1 MLRLLIANLSLTSLA
16 FGIDAVATRGTAQ
29 IDGVLEDAVWKAAVA
44 QSDFAVLKSERRV
57 SDTSF
62 RIAHDEAWF
71 YVGIECRHEAL
82 RMIQPLVKGHDKGV
96 AKDES
101 VEVFLAPCVTEP
113 AYYYR
118 YALNFGGARDERI
131 VTGRNVK
138 DYWNVPWRSA
148 VRRSETGWT
157 AEIAVPMSLLKSGG
171 GFQDLRI
178 NVARNRRVPVID
190 SQNVVVEETRESSSW
205 SPVNESFHEQ
215 AAFRAVMGIPADLQ
229 VRVIALVGI
238 DEAKVE
244 ADGVRVTLR
253 NHGAKTANVRL
264 MMDEQKGEPVS
275 IDAGQTLE
283 VKLALTDMAANGSA
297 IAISVL
303 EGVSDEVL
311 ATQIIDDLSA
321 SRPLT
326 AYLDRNYYTDETHAI
341 IHYAVTQPS
350 DLRLTASAVDGT
362 LLAETA
368 SLTTQGTLRV
378 PLREVI
384 VLRLHRG
391 ERVVSEQ
398 KLPVRRLPPQPGAEW
413 KIDQSRR
420 IVLNNGQPFVPFGMV
435 MAGVREDDEAAFAK
449 LAAHHF
455 NTFLVWHPTTP
466 DGMANCQ
473 RMAAKHGLALIS
485 CPDECAT
492 AITWDAH
499 TRYSGDLLQQVRRI
513 TDTSSLTQLKNV
525 MNLPVSIPARDAI
538 YGEFF
543 HKNLDRMI
551 AGVEAVKHAP
561 NVAAHFI
568 MDEPMAMELF
578 SQVKFGQEYF
588 ARVRRADGHHPVI
601 VNYSSHIP
609 EGDDYTNWCD
619 ILATDPYWHPPAG
632 DDTRS
637 TPNHVAKIAW
647 MTNQRA
653 EAGRQ
658 AVWQVLACPRW
669 SRCFKRPLTSDE
681 IRCQTWLALMYRATG
696 ILTFAYNNMRDT
708 DWLTCA
714 RLGDEIQTLTPF
726 IAGPVEEARVRYER
740 AVVDTAAQQPMFAE
754 SPFHPKTE
762 RYPDVH
768 VALLTNDSGHRVLLA
783 ANSRAHPVRCQIH
796 FDQLE
801 AAKAVFGTETVSV
814 REQSIEDTL
823 AAFATRAW
831 FVRCASAPS
840 LTVRQIVQKPDLD
853 RREPI
858 LPGAYRSG
866 HKNVLP
872 NASFEHTKAE
882 GIADY
887 CLLSPGATMQDIGAR
902 FGKQCVQLTKTST
915 SGYESLMLRCDPP
928 LDQSQTFTFSVY
940 LKADANGRDA
950 WLRGMKMNPE
960 KEHGEAVSLKLSTEW
975 QRYSITGKIPAKVS
989 EALYEIRLREPG
1001 TLWIDGAQ
1009 LERGEEVTEFEE

>member
-1 MLRLLIANLSLTSLA
+1 MLRLLIATLSLYTVA
-16 FGIDAVATRGTAQ
+16 FGVDAVATRGTAQ
-29 IDGVLEDAVWKAAVA
+29 IDGVMDEAFWAAAAV
-44 QSDFAVLKSERRV
+44 QGEFAVFKSERRV
-57 SDTSF
+57 ADTSF

-71 YVGIECRHEAL
+71 YVGIECQHNSL
-82 RMIQPLVKGHDKGV
+82 RMIQPRVTGHDKGV

-101 VEVFLAPCVTEP
+101 VEVFLAPRVTEP

-118 YALNFGGARDERI
+118 YALSFGGARDESI

-157 AEIAVPMSLLKSGG
+157 AEIALPMALLKSGG
-171 GFQDLRI
+171 GFEDLRI
-178 NVARNRRVPVID
+178 NVARNRRVPLID

-215 AAFRAVMGIPADLQ
+215 AAFRAVTGITADLQ
-229 VRVIALVGI
+229 VRAVPLVGI
-238 DEAKVE
+238 DETKAE

-253 NHGAKTANVRL
+253 NHGAKTATVRL
-264 MMDEQKGEPVS
+264 MMDEKKGEPVN

-283 VKLALTDMAANGSA
+283 VKLPMTDAAANVSA

-303 EGVSDEVL
+303 VAGSDEVL
-311 ATQIIDDLSA
+311 ATQVMDELSA
-321 SRPLT
+321 WRPLT
-326 AYLDRNYYTDETHAI
+326 AYLDRNYYTDETHAVV
-341 IHYAVTQPS
+341 HYAVTQPAG
-350 DLRLTASAVDGT
+350 LRLTASAADGE
-362 LLAETA
+362 LLAQAESITDR
-368 SLTTQGTLRV
+368 GTLRV
-378 PLREVI
+378 PLHDVI
-384 VLRLHRG
+384 MLRLHRG
-391 ERVVSEQ
+391 ERVVFDQ
-398 KLPVRRLPPQPGAEW
+398 RLPARRLPIQPGAEW
-413 KIDQSRR
+413 KVDQSKR
-420 IVLNNGQPFVPFGMV
+420 IVLNNGRPFVPFGMV

-466 DGMANCQ
+466 EGMANYQ

-492 AITWDAH
+492 AITWEAH
-499 TRYSGDLLQQVRRI
+499 ARYTGDLLQQVRRL

-543 HKNLDRMI
+543 QKNLDRMI
-551 AGVEAVKHAP
+551 AGVESVKRAP
-561 NVAAHFI
+561 NVAAHLI

-588 ARVRRADGHHPVI
+588 ARVRRSDGHHPVI

-619 ILATDPYWHPPAG
+619 ILATDPYWYPPAG

-658 AVWQVLACPRW
+658 AVWQILACPRW

-681 IRCQTWLALMYRATG
+681 IRCQTWLALIYRATG

-708 DWLTCA
+708 DWQTCA
-714 RLGDEIQTLTPF
+714 RLGDEIKTLTPF
-726 IAGPVEEARVRYER
+726 IVGPVEDARMRYER
-740 AVVDTAAQQPMFAE
+740 AVLESAMQEPVFAE
-754 SPFHPKTE
+754 SPFDPKTE

-768 VALLTNDSGHRVLLA
+768 VALLTNDAGHRVLLA
-783 ANSRAHPVRCQIH
+783 ANSRPYPVRCKFS

-801 AAKAVFGTETVSV
+801 AAKAVFGTEAVNV
-814 REQSIEDTL
+814 HDQSIDDTL
-823 AAFATRAW
+823 EPFATRAW
-831 FVRCASAPS
+831 FVKCAATPS
-840 LTVRQIVQKPDLD
+840 LTVRQIVLKPDLAH
-853 RREPI
+853 REPF
-858 LPGAYRSG
+858 LPGAFRSR
-866 HKNVLP
+866 HRNVLP
-872 NASFEHTKAE
+872 NASFEDTTAE

-887 CLLSPGATMQDIGAR
+887 CLLSPGATMQDKNAR
-902 FGKQCVQLTKTST
+902 FGKRCVQITKTAA

-928 LDQSQTFTFSVY
+928 LDQPQTFTFSVY
-940 LKADANGRDA
+940 LKADADGRDA

-960 KEHGEAVSLKLSTEW
+960 KEHGEAVSLKLTTEW
-975 QRYSITGKIPAKVS
+975 QRYSITGDIPAKVS

-1001 TLWIDGAQ
+1001 TIWIDGAQ
-1009 LERGEEVTEFEE
+1009 LERGEVMTEFEE

>member
-1 MLRLLIANLSLTSLA
+1 MLRFLIVTLSLSTVA
-16 FGIDAVATRGTAQ
+16 FGVDAVVTRGTAR
-29 IDGVLEDAVWKAAVA
+29 IDGVMDEAFWAGAAV
-44 QSDFAVLKSERRV
+44 QGEFAVFRTERRV
-57 SDTSF
+57 ADTSF
-62 RIAHDEAWF
+62 RIAHDDAWF
-71 YVGIECRHEAL
+71 YVGIECRHETL
-82 RMIQPLVKGHDKGV
+82 RMIQPRVKGHDKGV

-101 VEVFLAPCVTEP
+101 VEVFVAPRVMEP

-118 YALNFGGARDERI
+118 YALSFGGARDESI

-157 AEIAVPMSLLKSGG
+157 AEIAVPMALLKSGG
-171 GFQDLRI
+171 GFEDLRI

-190 SQNVVVEETRESSSW
+190 SQNVVVEESRESSSW

-215 AAFRAVMGIPADLQ
+215 AAFRAVTGIPAELQ
-229 VRVIALVGI
+229 VRAVPLVGI
-238 DEAKVE
+238 DETKAE

-253 NHGAKTANVRL
+253 NHGAKTASVRL
-264 MMDEQKGEPVS
+264 MMNEQKGEPVN

-283 VKLALTDMAANGSA
+283 VKLPMTDAVANVSA

-303 EGVSDEVL
+303 EAGSDEVL
-311 ATQIIDDLSA
+311 ATQVMDELSA
-321 SRPLT
+321 WRPLT
-326 AYLDRNYYTDETHAI
+326 AYLDRNYYTDETHAVV
-341 IHYAVTQPS
+341 HYGVTQPAG
-350 DLRLTASAVDGT
+350 LRLTASAADGE
-362 LLAETA
+362 LLAQAESIKA
-368 SLTTQGTLRV
+368 RGTLRV
-378 PLREVI
+378 LLRDVI

-391 ERVVSEQ
+391 ERVVFEQ
-398 KLPVRRLPPQPGAEW
+398 KLPARRLPIQPGAEW
-413 KIDQSRR
+413 KVDQSRR
-420 IVLNNGQPFVPFGMV
+420 IVLNNGRPFVPFGMV

-449 LAAHHF
+449 LAAHRF

-466 DGMANCQ
+466 EGMANYQ

-492 AITWDAH
+492 AITWEAH
-499 TRYSGDLLQQVRRI
+499 ARYTGDLLQQVRRL

-543 HKNLDRMI
+543 QKNLDRMI
-551 AGVEAVKHAP
+551 AGVEAVKRAP

-588 ARVRRADGHHPVI
+588 ARVRRSDGHHPVI

-609 EGDDYTNWCD
+609 EGDDYTKWCD
-619 ILATDPYWHPPAG
+619 ILATDPYWYPPAG

-658 AVWQVLACPRW
+658 AVWQILACPRW

-681 IRCQTWLALMYRATG
+681 IRCQTWLALIYRATG

-708 DWLTCA
+708 DWQTCA
-714 RLGDEIQTLTPF
+714 RLGDEIKTLTPF
-726 IAGPVEEARVRYER
+726 IAGPIEEPRVRYEC
-740 AVVDTAAQQPMFAE
+740 ALIESATQEPVFTE
-754 SPFHPKTE
+754 SPFDPKTE

-768 VALLTNDSGHRVLLA
+768 VALLTNEAGHRVLLA
-783 ANSRAHPVRCQIH
+783 ANSRPHPVRCQIR

-801 AAKAVFGTETVSV
+801 AAKTVFGAEALNI
-814 REQSIEDTL
+814 REQSIDDTL
-823 AAFATRAW
+823 EPFATRAW
-831 FVRCASAPS
+831 FVKCAATPS
-840 LTVRQIVQKPDLD
+840 LTVHQIVLKPDLA
-853 RREPI
+853 RREPF

-872 NASFEHTKAE
+872 NASFEDTTAE

-887 CLLSPGATMQDIGAR
+887 CLLSSGATMQDKNAR
-902 FGKQCVQLTKTST
+902 FGKRCVQLTKTT
-915 SGYESLMLRCDPP
+915 ASGYENLMLRCDPP
-928 LDQSQTFTFSVY
+928 LDQPQTFTFSVY
-940 LKADANGRDA
+940 LKADADGRDA

-960 KEHGEAVSLKLSTEW
+960 KEHGEAVSLKLTTEW

-1001 TLWIDGAQ
+1001 TIWIDGAQ
-1009 LERGEEVTEFEE
+1009 LERGEVMTEFEE